1 MNKYFLL
8 ILILLLGISL
18 PLIFHKLYSVNNN
31 NLMKEGFNT
40 SPSLALGKFP
50 NTEDDVLLQ
59 DTFPISGLNG
69 VSNKQSSDLWW
80 YQYKPL
86 VGSYEQI
93 TNNLRYRNNPDDGL
107 CTSTEFCGAL
117 YKDHQAQTNIAQVLP
132 PVKDGKAARVGYY
145 NTPINFFPYRNYG
158 NILY

>member
-1 MNKYFLL
+1 MNKYLL
-8 ILILLLGISL
+8 LFIILLLAISL
-18 PLIFHKLYSVNNN
+18 PIIFHKFLYVK
-31 NLMKEGFNT
+31 KEGFNT
-40 SPSLALGKFP
+40 SPLALGKFP
-50 NTEDDVLLQ
+50 NTEDDVLVQ
-59 DTFPISGLNG
+59 DTYPITGING
-69 VSNKQSSDLWW
+69 VSNKESSDLWW

-107 CTSTEFCGAL
+107 CSRSEFCGAL
-117 YKDHQAQTNIAQVLP
+117 YKDYQKKSNIAQVLP
-132 PVKDGKAARVGYY
+132 PVKDGCAARVGYY